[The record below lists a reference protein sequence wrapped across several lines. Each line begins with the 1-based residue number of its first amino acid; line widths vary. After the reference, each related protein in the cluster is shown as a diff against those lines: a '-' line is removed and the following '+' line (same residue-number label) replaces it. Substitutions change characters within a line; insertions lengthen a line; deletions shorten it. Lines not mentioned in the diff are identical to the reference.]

1 MLLNIAKIKDL
12 WERLL
17 HQEASPNQIAS
28 GFALG
33 LFTSFLPF
41 PGLQTL
47 LALGV
52 AFIFRTNKVACLLGL
67 NLHLILLPVI
77 PLIFW
82 VEYEIGRI
90 LFNRDAPAFD
100 PASFNFHDLFRQ
112 GWWYFYLT
120 LIGSLMVGLP
130 ISLAAFWG
138 VKRVV
143 IRWQKARQDQND
155 KANGI
160 PLKSNKL

>member
-1 MLLNIAKIKDL
+1 MLNVAKIKTL

-33 LFTSFLPF
+33 LFISFLPF

-47 LALGV
+47 LTLGA
-52 AFIFRTNKVACLLGL
+52 AFIFRTNKVACLIGL

-82 VEYEIGRI
+82 FEYEIGRI
-90 LFNRDAPAFD
+90 LFNRDAPDFD
-100 PASFNFHDLFRQ
+100 LASFNFRDLFRQ
-112 GWWYFYLT
+112 GWRYFYLT
-120 LIGSLMVGLP
+120 LIGSLVVGIP
-130 ISLAAFWG
+130 IALAAFWG
-138 VKRVV
+138 VKKVV
-143 IRWQKARQDQND
+143 IRWQKARSGQKNNAVVTPKNPD
-155 KANGI
+155 I
-160 PLKSNKL
+160 EI